1 MGNREGRECGMV
13 LPSKTERRGPKWSY
27 RPSARHQRYAHGRAG
42 WHVWRECKCR
52 SEGGKDLRRGA
63 TPDTC
68 LPFSFK
74 QTARIAPHNNRARE
88 QGNLHGY
95 ALPTPGTEAVA
106 SERTA
111 AGDEEVPAPA
121 QGAHCGV
128 VLGPPGL
135 APVNMTEH
143 LKGSPQWLLQPRSG
157 RRGVGSEDRG
167 MRGPASDGTARWRM

>member
-1 MGNREGRECGMV
+1 MGPPAPGPGTRNTRHGTGHAMRDQHVTLQPEGLRAM
-13 LPSKTERRGPKWSY
+13 L
-27 RPSARHQRYAHGRAG
+27 AHVASMLRDP
-42 WHVWRECKCR
+42 
-52 SEGGKDLRRGA
+52 EGYG
-63 TPDTC
+63 
-68 LPFSFK
+68 
-74 QTARIAPHNNRARE
+74 RARE